1 MTENELKFDV
11 AIIGGGPAGYTAA
24 IYASRAGLKTVVFE
38 GLVPGGQLTQTTDVE
53 NFPGFEKGI
62 MGPDLM
68 MKMRE
73 QAGRFGASV
82 LYSSITSV
90 DFSSRPLRLIA
101 DESDEVSAET
111 VVIATG
117 ASAKWLGI
125 KGETE
130 YRGKGVSA
138 CATCDGAFFRGA
150 EVVVVGGGDVAL
162 EDALHLTHFASKVY
176 ILHRR
181 NEFRASK
188 IMQKR
193 VLENPKIEVVWDT
206 IPLEFVGGALLESVL
221 VKNVKTGEEKTIKAQ
236 GAFVAIGH
244 APSTEVFAGKL
255 DLDEKGYVKITRG
268 TTRTSVPGVFAA
280 GDVADPVYR
289 QAVTSA
295 GAGCMAALDAQRF
308 LTERE

>member
-1 MTENELKFDV
+1 
-11 AIIGGGPAGYTAA
+11 
-24 IYASRAGLKTVVFE
+24 
-38 GLVPGGQLTQTTDVE
+38 
-53 NFPGFEKGI
+53 
-62 MGPDLM
+62 M

-90 DFSSRPLRLIA
+90 DFSSRPLRLTA
-101 DESDEVSAET
+101 DETDEILAET
-111 VVIATG
+111 VIVATG
-117 ASAKWLGI
+117 ASAKWLGV
-125 KGETE
+125 KGEAE

-150 EVVVVGGGDVAL
+150 EVVVIGGGDVAL

-193 VLENPKIEVVWDT
+193 VLENPKIEVVWDSV
-206 IPLEFVGGALLESVL
+206 PLEFFGGALLEGVL
-221 VKNVKTGEEKTIKAQ
+221 IKNVKTGEEKTIKAQ

-244 APSTEVFAGKL
+244 APSTEIFVGKL
-255 DLDEKGYVKITRG
+255 DLDEKGYVKVAPG
-268 TTRTSVPGVFAA
+268 TTRASVPGVFAA

>member
-1 MTENELKFDV
+1 MSENELKYDV

-90 DFSSRPLRLIA
+90 DFSSRPLRLTA
-101 DESDEVSAET
+101 DETDEILAET
-111 VVIATG
+111 VIVATG
-117 ASAKWLGI
+117 ASAKWLGV
-125 KGETE
+125 KGEAE

-150 EVVVVGGGDVAL
+150 EVVVIGGGDVAL

-193 VLENPKIEVVWDT
+193 VLENPKIEVVWDSV
-206 IPLEFVGGALLESVL
+206 PLEFFGGALLEGVL
-221 VKNVKTGEEKTIKAQ
+221 IKNVKTGEEKTIKAQ

-244 APSTEVFAGKL
+244 APSTEIFVGKL
-255 DLDEKGYVKITRG
+255 DLDEKGYVKVAPG
-268 TTRTSVPGVFAA
+268 TTRASVPGVFAA